1 MKKLML
7 SMAAVPLLVSGLS
20 VSASA
25 AEEGISIFD
34 DMKFKGEIRPRYE
47 FVDDGN
53 SATANANA
61 ITARTKLQLQA
72 KLFGVEGLSSDIGI
86 ISVNNFGAH
95 YYNPADG
102 HNYTDD
108 DGKPY
113 AKVVD
118 PQFAMISNAD
128 INYKTGKTLLHAGR
142 SQVNLDNQRFI
153 GTVGWRQLERSYD
166 TVFVADNS
174 VENLNVLAAWVY
186 GYQGVKAGETTDTN
200 SVLLHASY
208 KISDPLT
215 ITVYDYMLASIHDTY
230 GAALTGKTEV
240 SGAKLDYRV
249 EGALQSDPTMTIHG
263 NDNVKADAY
272 YMNFDLGAD
281 ISGVL
286 LGANY
291 ELLSGHKLTETDKT
305 AFTTPL
311 ATGHKFNGWADK
323 FLSTPAMGLQDMNV
337 RIGYKAKGFGKVL
350 AVYHQF
356 VGDTKRSG
364 ENDLGNEIDV
374 LYANAVPGVK
384 DLKLLLKGA
393 MYNGGKV
400 TGYTNDVQKYW
411 VQLDYKFKTK

>member
-1 MKKLML
+1 
-7 SMAAVPLLVSGLS
+7 
-20 VSASA
+20 
-25 AEEGISIFD
+25 
-34 DMKFKGEIRPRYE
+34 
-47 FVDDGN
+47 
-53 SATANANA
+53 
-61 ITARTKLQLQA
+61 
-72 KLFGVEGLSSDIGI
+72 
-86 ISVNNFGAH
+86 
-95 YYNPADG
+95 
-102 HNYTDD
+102 
-108 DGKPY
+108 
-113 AKVVD
+113 
-118 PQFAMISNAD
+118 
-128 INYKTGKTLLHAGR
+128 
-142 SQVNLDNQRFI
+142 
-153 GTVGWRQLERSYD
+153 
-166 TVFVADNS
+166 
-174 VENLNVLAAWVY
+174 
-186 GYQGVKAGETTDTN
+186 
-200 SVLLHASY
+200 
-208 KISDPLT
+208 
-215 ITVYDYMLASIHDTY
+215 
-230 GAALTGKTEV
+230 
-240 SGAKLDYRV
+240 
-249 EGALQSDPTMTIHG
+249 MTIHG

-311 ATGHKFNGWADK
+311 ATGHKFNGWADQ
-323 FLSTPAMGLQDMNV
+323 FLNTPDMGLQDMNV